1 MLPPRI
7 VRRLV
12 LAPLV
17 FVLAVAAVIGLP
29 LLALVALVASVP
41 ARKQRR
47 GLRVLSL
54 GLAWLVLESAALIA
68 CLALWI
74 ASGFGGRMRTAPFQN
89 RHYSVVRWFL
99 SSLYS
104 VATKAFGLRVDI
116 EEPPA
121 TPEEMSR
128 RLTRP
133 VVVLSRHAG
142 PGDSFLLVY
151 HLLRLYRR
159 RPCIVMK
166 AALQYDPGLDVVI
179 NRLPHA
185 FVHPRRTAEGM
196 VTAEIQRL
204 AAGLGPSDALVIFP
218 EGGNF
223 TPGRR
228 VRAIERLEQANLTE
242 QAERARG
249 MTNLLAPRAGGAV
262 AAIDACPDADVIFVA
277 HTGLDHLITVSDVWR
292 DLPVNQVI
300 RAKWWRVPAAEVPRE
315 REEQV
320 RWLYDWWER
329 IDAWID
335 SYRPAES
342 PPASPSAEPAANL

>member
-1 MLPPRI
+1 MLPPRL

-17 FVLAVAAVIGLP
+17 FVLAAAAIVGLP
-29 LLALVALVASVP
+29 ILVLVALVAAIP
-41 ARKQRR
+41 ARSQRR
-47 GLRVLSL
+47 GLRLLPLAV
-54 GLAWLVLESAALIA
+54 AWLLLESAALVA
-68 CLALWI
+68 CLALWV
-74 ASGFGGRMRTAPFQN
+74 ASGFGGRLRTAPFQD
-89 RHYSVVRWFL
+89 RHYTVVRWFL
-99 SSLYS
+99 SNLYG
-104 VATKAFGLRVDI
+104 VATRAFGLRVEI
-116 EEPPA
+116 EEPQA
-121 TPEEMSR
+121 TPEEMAR

-151 HLLRLYRR
+151 HLLHLYRR

-166 AALQYDPGLDVVI
+166 AALQFDPGLDVVI

-185 FVHPRRTAEGM
+185 FVHAKRAAQGM

-204 AAGLGPSDALVIFP
+204 AAALGPADALVIFP

-228 VRAIERLEQANLTE
+228 VRAIERLHQANLTE
-242 QAERARG
+242 QAERAEG
-249 MTNLLAPRAGGAV
+249 ITHLLAPRAGGAV
-262 AAIDACPDADVIFVA
+262 AAIESCPEADVIFVA
-277 HTGLDHLITVSDVWR
+277 HTGLDHLITVGDVWR

-300 RAKWWRVPAAEVPRE
+300 KAKWWRVPAAAVPRE

-320 RWLYDWWER
+320 RWLFDWWER
-329 IDAWID
+329 IDEWIAQD
-335 SYRPAES
+335 R
-342 PPASPSAEPAANL
+342 AANA